1 MHATI
6 HITDLSKGNED
17 GRLRIQLY
25 STAGVRKSLLING
38 RVSNGEYKLTVDLKT
53 GLVYDGA
60 SSVEISDEENTLSDG
75 DMLSLVSV
83 HPYFGGEAAYTVEI
97 SDITIDNKN
106 QSGNTV
112 SELDINIV
120 TEEETQAMPSSD
132 QYYEGEAFLS
142 ERPRQDWNGNGL
154 LEDFEY
160 ANETILSGDIGGG
173 SGNSHV
179 AYYEDSEATRRVVLD
194 GIKMVKGNS
203 SCTDHGGGALCA
215 LAPIALRN
223 CGLSAGRRE
232 VAHRQYGDLQ
242 QYGIDGL
249 GLLCRIRFDI
259 AVNQQYD
266 RA

>member
-1 MHATI
+1 M
-6 HITDLSKGNED
+6 
-17 GRLRIQLY
+17 
-25 STAGVRKSLLING
+25 
-38 RVSNGEYKLTVDLKT
+38 DLKT
-53 GLVYDGA
+53 GLVYNGA

-160 ANETILSGDIGGG
+160 ANE
-173 SGNSHV
+173 
-179 AYYEDSEATRRVVLD
+179 
-194 GIKMVKGNS
+194 
-203 SCTDHGGGALCA
+203 
-215 LAPIALRN
+215 
-223 CGLSAGRRE
+223 
-232 VAHRQYGDLQ
+232 
-242 QYGIDGL
+242 
-249 GLLCRIRFDI
+249 RFF
-259 AVNQQYD
+259 
-266 RA
+266 RAI